1 MMAWG
6 ALLFALLVA
15 TGAGYRLAYEKHVR
29 SYRRHDPDRLV
40 WLAYSAALFL
50 ALFAWPIYEVYDQ
63 IYLAGAEINPEQRHP
78 SFWVWVAIPGLVVV
92 TWVVGHLSGRA
103 RSRLL
108 TSRTDAQM
116 KAKYESQTGF
126 DFVMY
131 APLKSQPT
139 TDTMLLVK
147 LKEDIGKEYIVIGHP
162 RYAAASPHTLDVYLK
177 PVFFH
182 GTEEELKARRYSNV
196 PDLIRQDYGVLVRY
210 DDVLFAKV
218 WTLSSEGESNA

>member
-1 MMAWG
+1 
-6 ALLFALLVA
+6 
-15 TGAGYRLAYEKHVR
+15 
-29 SYRRHDPDRLV
+29 
-40 WLAYSAALFL
+40 
-50 ALFAWPIYEVYDQ
+50 
-63 IYLAGAEINPEQRHP
+63 
-78 SFWVWVAIPGLVVV
+78 
-92 TWVVGHLSGRA
+92 
-103 RSRLL
+103 
-108 TSRTDAQM
+108 M

-182 GTEEELKARRYSNV
+182 GTEEELRARRYSNV

-218 WTLSSEGESNA
+218 WTLSSEGELNA